1 MAATYRD
8 YQNYRE
14 ENERWLID
22 NANEDGIME
31 LPCGVQYK
39 VILKGNGPIP
49 KAKSMVKVHY
59 RGETINGKEFDNSW
73 KRKKPATFRVN
84 EVIDGW
90 QEALK
95 VMPLGSRWMIY
106 IPWELGYGKRGSGP
120 IKAYSTLIFEVELLG
135 VR

>member
-8 YQNYRE
+8 FQNYRE

-22 NANEDGIME
+22 NAHEEGVME

-59 RGETINGKEFDNSW
+59 RGEMINGKEFDNSW

-120 IKAYSTLIFEVELLG
+120 IKAYSTLVFEVELLG

>member
-8 YQNYRE
+8 FQNYRE

-22 NANEDGIME
+22 NAKEEGIME

-59 RGETINGKEFDNSW
+59 RGEMINGKEFDNSW

-120 IKAYSTLIFEVELLG
+120 IKAYSTLVFEVELLG

>member
-1 MAATYRD
+1 MATYRD

-22 NANEDGIME
+22 NAKEEGIME

-59 RGETINGKEFDNSW
+59 RGEMINGKEFDNSW

-120 IKAYSTLIFEVELLG
+120 IKAYSTLVFEVELLG

>member
-8 YQNYRE
+8 FQNYRE

-22 NANEDGIME
+22 NAKEEGIME

-59 RGETINGKEFDNSW
+59 RGEMINGKEFDNSW
-73 KRKKPATFRVN
+73 KRKKPVTFRVN

-120 IKAYSTLIFEVELLG
+120 IKAYSTLVFEVELLG

>member
-1 MAATYRD
+1 MATYRD
-8 YQNYRE
+8 YQKYRE

-22 NANEDGIME
+22 NASEEGIME

-59 RGETINGKEFDNSW
+59 RGEMIDGKEFDNSW

-120 IKAYSTLIFEVELLG
+120 IKAYSTLVFEVELLG